1 MKLVKIII
9 AGIVGGI
16 LIFVWSFVAHM
27 LLPFGH
33 WGVQSFPVAGNEALQ
48 SVIYNN
54 IQRDGLYFYPGT
66 ENMESLMNDQAAMA
80 AYEEKYKA
88 GPSGLVIVVP
98 KGEASFSLNKLAR
111 EFGTDV
117 AAAILGALIIFWGV
131 DRSSLFRTFGMSIA
145 MGLMAW
151 FLISTSYNIWYRFP
165 RDLII
170 GEAITEVAGFAIA
183 GIGFY
188 IVSLFFRSKKPVV
201 TADPSPSI

>member
-27 LLPFGH
+27 ALPFAH
-33 WGVQSFPVAGNEALQ
+33 WGMQSFPVAGNEALQ

-54 IQRDGLYFYPGT
+54 IQHEGLYAYPGV
-66 ENMESLMNDQAAMA
+66 ENMDQLMADPAANA
-80 AYEEKYKA
+80 AYEEKYKT
-88 GPSGLVIVVP
+88 GPSGILIVVQ
-98 KGEASFSLNKLAR
+98 KGEGTITVNKLLR
-111 EFGTDV
+111 ELGTDV

-145 MGLMAW
+145 LGLMAW
-151 FLISTSYNIWYRFP
+151 FLISASYNIWYRFP
-165 RDLII
+165 RDMII

-188 IVSLFFRSKKPVV
+188 IVSLFFKRRKPA
-201 TADPSPSI
+201 TTDLSSGI

>member
-16 LIFVWSFVAHM
+16 LIFVWSFVSHM
-27 LLPFGH
+27 VLPVGH

-48 SVIYNN
+48 AVINSN

-66 ENMESLMNDQAAMA
+66 ENMDTLMTDPAAMA
-80 AYEEKYKA
+80 AYEQKYQA

-98 KGEASFSLNKLAR
+98 KGEASFSVNKLLR
-111 EFGTDV
+111 EFGTDM

-145 MGLMAW
+145 LGLMAW
-151 FLISTSYNIWYRFP
+151 FLISASYNIWYRFP
-165 RDLII
+165 RDMII
-170 GEAITEVAGFAIA
+170 GEAITEIAGFAIA

-188 IVSLFFRSKKPVV
+188 IVSLFFKGRKP
-201 TADPSPSI
+201 AAPDLSSGI

>member
-16 LIFVWSFVAHM
+16 LIFVWSFVSHM
-27 LLPFGH
+27 VLPVGH
-33 WGVQSFPVAGNEALQ
+33 WGVQSFPVPGNEALQ
-48 SVIYNN
+48 AVINAN
-54 IQRDGLYFYPGT
+54 IQHEGLYAYPGV
-66 ENMESLMNDQAAMA
+66 ENMDTLMTDQAAKA

-88 GPSGLVIVVP
+88 GPSGILIVVP
-98 KGEASFSLNKLAR
+98 KGESMFSINKLLR
-111 EFGTDV
+111 ELGSDV

-145 MGLMAW
+145 LGLMAW

-188 IVSLFFRSKKPVV
+188 IVSLFFRGRKPA
-201 TADPSPSI
+201 TADLSSGI

>member
-16 LIFVWSFVAHM
+16 LIFVWSFVSHM
-27 LLPFGH
+27 VLPFGH

-48 SVIYNN
+48 SVISSN

-66 ENMESLMNDQAAMA
+66 ENMETMMTDQAAMA
-80 AYEEKYKA
+80 AYEEKYRA

-98 KGEASFSLNKLAR
+98 RGESSFSLNKLLR
-111 EFGTDV
+111 ELGTDV
-117 AAAILGALIIFWGV
+117 AAAILGALLIFWGV
-131 DRSSLFRTFGMSIA
+131 DRSSLFRTFGMSVA

-151 FLISTSYNIWYRFP
+151 FLISASYNIWYRFP

-188 IVSLFFRSKKPVV
+188 IVSLFFRARKPVAPDLSSGV
-201 TADPSPSI
+201 